1 MRIYT
6 YATKR
11 FSMRQPSA
19 LRRSTLAALAF
30 GLTAAA
36 FGLGGTPLTAP
47 AQAAD
52 VFVAPTGTDAADG
65 SAEKPVAT
73 LRRALDRVREIRA
86 AEPARDTPIEVE
98 LADGRYELAQ
108 TVEIAGEDS
117 GTERSPTVIRS
128 IAGGRAVLSGGRTV
142 PQWLPVTDEAVVARL
157 DPAARGHVV
166 QADLKA
172 LGIADYGV
180 MSGGFALSGGPG
192 LELFHDDV
200 PMTVARYPNKGFIK
214 ITEVLG
220 PTPIDVRGT
229 IGCQEARFQTD
240 DQRVARW
247 AAEPAGMV
255 LGYWFWDWAEQRHLI
270 ESIDA
275 AGLILTLKEPFH
287 CYGYRKGQW
296 FYGFNLLCELDTPGE
311 WYLDRDRGIL
321 YFWPP
326 TAAGAGTSVV
336 SVLGSLVS
344 AKDASHVML
353 RGLTFEA
360 ARGTGATIL
369 GGRCVTIAGCI
380 FHNLGGAAVGVWG
393 TGHRVT
399 GCDISNTGDGGIAL
413 GGGDRKS
420 LTPGGNVADN
430 NHIHHYGRWNRMYRN
445 GIAIDGVGNRAAHN
459 LIHHAPHIAI
469 SFGGND
475 HVLEFNEIHHV
486 CEESNDAGAVY
497 CGRDWTCR
505 GNLICHN
512 HFHDI
517 TGFEGKGCVG
527 VYLDDQFSSARI
539 EGNVF
544 RRVTNAA
551 FIGGGRDNAIVNN
564 LFIDCTPAVHVD
576 ARGLGWAAFQRS
588 TLMQRLA
595 DMPWQEEPWKS
606 RYPELSGLDA
616 DPGQMTPAGNVI
628 ERNIQCLGKW
638 DEIEAAAT
646 PFLTLR
652 NNLLGIDPAVV
663 DEKGGNFQL
672 RDESFA
678 RNMGFEQI
686 PFDKIG
692 LRVDEFRP
700 SLPAP

>member
-1 MRIYT
+1 M
-6 YATKR
+6 
-11 FSMRQPSA
+11 SEPSA
-19 LRRSTLAALAF
+19 RRSHRVATAALF
-30 GLTAAA
+30 LGLTTAS
-36 FGLGGTPLTAP
+36 FGIGGMSPATPAL
-47 AQAAD
+47 AAD
-52 VFVAPTGTDAADG
+52 VFVAPTGNDAADG
-65 SAEKPVAT
+65 SDEKPVAT
-73 LRRALDRVREIRA
+73 LRRALDLVRAIRA
-86 AEPARDTPIEVE
+86 AAPARESPIEVE

-108 TVEIAGEDS
+108 TVEITREDS
-117 GTERSPTVIRS
+117 GTERSSTVIRAAAS
-128 IAGGRAVLSGGRTV
+128 GRAVLSGGRAV
-142 PQWLPVTDEAVVARL
+142 REWLPVTEEAVVARL
-157 DPAARGHVV
+157 DPAARGHVM

-180 MSGGFALSGGPG
+180 MSGGFGLNGGPG
-192 LELFHDDV
+192 LELFHDDI

-220 PTPIDVRGT
+220 PTPVDIRGT
-229 IGCQEARFQTD
+229 KGCREARFQTD

-255 LGYWFWDWAEQRHLI
+255 LGYWFWDWAEQRQPI

-275 AGLILTLKEPFH
+275 SGLVLTLKEPFH
-287 CYGYRKGQW
+287 GYGYRKGQW
-296 FYGFNLLCELDTPGE
+296 FYGFNLLCELDAPGE

-326 TAAGAGTSVV
+326 TAAGAGTTVV
-336 SVLGSLVS
+336 SVLGSLVT
-344 AKDASHVML
+344 AKDASHVVL

-360 ARGTGATIL
+360 ARGKGATIS
-369 GGRCVTIAGCI
+369 GGRAVAVAGCI
-380 FHNLGGAAVGVWG
+380 FRNLGGAAVSVWG

-399 GCDISNTGDGGIAL
+399 GCDISNTGDGGISL
-413 GGGDRKS
+413 GGGDRKM
-420 LTPGGNVADN
+420 LTAGGNVADN
-430 NHIHHYGRWNRMYRN
+430 NHIHHYSRWNRMYRS

-505 GNLICHN
+505 GNLIRHN

-539 EGNVF
+539 EGNLF
-544 RRVTNAA
+544 RRVTRAA

-564 LFIDCTPAVHVD
+564 VFVDCTPAVHVD
-576 ARGLGWAAFQRS
+576 ARGLGWAAFQRES
-588 TLMQRLA
+588 LMKRLA
-595 DMPWQEEPWKS
+595 DVPWQEEPWKS
-606 RYPELSGLDA
+606 RYPALAGLDV

-628 ERNIQCLGKW
+628 ERNIQWRGKW
-638 DEIEAAAT
+638 DEIEAKAGA
-646 PFLTLR
+646 FLTLR
-652 NNLLGIDPAVV
+652 NNLLGMDPSFV
-663 DEKGGNFQL
+663 DEKSGNFQL
-672 RDESFA
+672 RDDSFA
-678 RNMGFEQI
+678 LRMGFERI
-686 PFDKIG
+686 PLDKIG

>member
-1 MRIYT
+1 
-6 YATKR
+6 
-11 FSMRQPSA
+11 MRQPSVR
-19 LRRSTLAALAF
+19 RRSNPAALLLGVTAASFGIGSTPLAA
-30 GLTAAA
+30 
-36 FGLGGTPLTAP
+36 P
-47 AQAAD
+47 AHAAD
-52 VFVAPTGTDAADG
+52 IFVAPTGTDAADG
-65 SAEKPVAT
+65 STGKPVAT
-73 LRRALDRVREIRA
+73 LRRALDRVRAIRA
-86 AEPARDTPIEVE
+86 AEPGRESPIEVE

-108 TVEIAGEDS
+108 PVELTREDS
-117 GTERSPTVIRS
+117 GTERSPTVIRPA
-128 IAGGRAVLSGGRTV
+128 AGGRAVLSGGRAV
-142 PQWLPVTDEAVVARL
+142 KEWLPVTEEAVVARL

-172 LGIADYGV
+172 LGVADYGA
-180 MSGGFALSGGPG
+180 MSGGFGLSGGPG
-192 LELFHDDV
+192 LELFHDDN

-220 PTPIDVRGT
+220 PTPVDVRGT
-229 IGCQEARFQTD
+229 KGCREARFKTD

-255 LGYWFWDWAEQRHLI
+255 LGYWFWDWAEQRQPI
-270 ESIDA
+270 ESVDA
-275 AGLILTLKEPFH
+275 AGLVLSLKEPFH
-287 CYGYRKGQW
+287 GYGYRKGQW
-296 FYGFNLLCELDTPGE
+296 FYGFNLLCELDEPGE

-321 YFWPP
+321 YFWLP

-336 SVLGSLVS
+336 SVLDSLMT
-344 AKDASHVML
+344 AKDASHVVL

-360 ARGTGATIL
+360 ARGTGAAIS
-369 GGRCVTIAGCI
+369 GGQSVTVAGCI
-380 FHNLGGAAVGVWG
+380 FHNLGGTAVSVWG

-399 GCDISNTGDGGIAL
+399 GCDISNTGDGGISL
-413 GGGDRKS
+413 GGGDRKT
-420 LTPGGNVADN
+420 LTPGGIVADN
-430 NHIHHYGRWNRMYRN
+430 NHIHHYGRWNRMYRS
-445 GIAIDGVGNRAAHN
+445 GIAIAGVGNRAAHN

-505 GNLICHN
+505 GNLIRHN

-517 TGFEGKGCVG
+517 TGFEGKGCMG

-539 EGNVF
+539 EGNLF
-544 RRVTNAA
+544 RRVTRAA

-564 LFIDCTPAVHVD
+564 VFIDCTPAVHVD
-576 ARGLGWAAFQRS
+576 ARGLGWAASTRE
-588 TLMQRLA
+588 TLMKRLA
-595 DMPWQEEPWKS
+595 DLPWREEPWKS

-628 ERNIQCLGKW
+628 ERNIQWRGKW
-638 DEIEAAAT
+638 DEIEAKAGA
-646 PFLTLR
+646 FLTLR
-652 NNLLGIDPAVV
+652 NNLLGMDPSFV
-663 DEKGGNFQL
+663 DEKAGNFQL
-672 RDESFA
+672 RDDSFA
-678 RNMGFEQI
+678 LSMGFERI
-686 PFDKIG
+686 PLDQIG